1 VLSTYRKG
9 LSSGSISRFHKTLFK
24 TDISNMK
31 VRIQWGDRF
40 AHRRMAFTLVELLV
54 VIAIIGILVGLLLP
68 AVQAAREA
76 ARRMQCGNN
85 IRQICLATHNY
96 ESAYK
101 KLPSFCASVG
111 SNAGNF
117 SIQASL
123 LPFME
128 QSNLESQLDYAVTM
142 TVGCCPG
149 TLRPQFV
156 QPARTALGIFK
167 CPSDGG
173 PDLYSVVTLSG
184 RGPIEQYAGN
194 NYHINTGTA
203 VGTLYD
209 TRLPTDGLV
218 WTNSVVRFGSISDGL
233 SNTAAFSESLRGLE
247 NTTVNAPVSRND
259 RLRTMVNV
267 ACVWRSSAIPPT
279 VAGLANGFQAP
290 VDPNQFEAA
299 VVAISRGYNG
309 QRGGGWI
316 NGREYYTAYNHYQ
329 SPNANILDMNTCG
342 YGVFAARSQ
351 HTGGVQ
357 VARCDGSTS
366 LISNSIDLSVWRA
379 FGTRNGGEV
388 VAIDN

>member
-1 VLSTYRKG
+1 
-9 LSSGSISRFHKTLFK
+9 
-24 TDISNMK
+24 MK
-31 VRIQWGDRF
+31 IQIQWGDRF
-40 AHRRMAFTLVELLV
+40 AQRRIAFTLVELLV

-156 QPARTALGIFK
+156 QPAKTVLGIFK
-167 CPSDGG
+167 CPSDSGT
-173 PDLYSVVTLSG
+173 DLYSVVTLSG

-218 WTNSVVRFGSISDGL
+218 WTNSVVKFGSISDGL

-267 ACVWRSSAIPPT
+267 ACVWRSSTIPPT

-379 FGTRNGGEV
+379 FGTRNGGEI